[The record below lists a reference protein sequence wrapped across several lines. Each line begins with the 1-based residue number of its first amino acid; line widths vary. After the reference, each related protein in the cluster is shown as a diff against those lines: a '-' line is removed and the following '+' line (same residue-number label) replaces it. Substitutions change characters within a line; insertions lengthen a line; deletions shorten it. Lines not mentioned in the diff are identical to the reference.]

1 MSADIYAWW
10 RAALSGEKPPIH
22 EPEPQ
27 CGYFKVRDR
36 RGLNKDLA
44 AIKRPF
50 VAAAI
55 WQAEDG
61 SFQAEIAGDGVPID
75 RAWPWLAK
83 HPIPYETYQHWH
95 THEEWPQEQPQ

>member
-1 MSADIYAWW
+1 MTDRYAWW
-10 RAALSGEKPPIH
+10 RNALTGKTPPVH
-22 EPEPQ
+22 ESEPH

-36 RGLNKDLA
+36 RGLNMKKA

-55 WQAEDG
+55 WRDHTGELR
-61 SFQAEIAGDGVPID
+61 AEIAGTEVPMD

-83 HPIPYETYQHWH
+83 YPISFEAYQHWH
-95 THEEWPQEQPQ
+95 THEAWPKERAR